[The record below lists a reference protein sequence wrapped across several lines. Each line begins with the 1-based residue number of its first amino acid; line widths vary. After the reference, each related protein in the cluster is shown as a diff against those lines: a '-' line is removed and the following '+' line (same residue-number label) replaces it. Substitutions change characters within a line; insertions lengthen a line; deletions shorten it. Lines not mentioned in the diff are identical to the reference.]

1 MKDNKE
7 RNIIIVLLVII
18 IIFLALI
25 IMQEMRIIPYLGV
38 DDSTPVA
45 KKSFNQ
51 VEKRALRNNT
61 DDNTNQ
67 VARYDENGRL
77 IIGDEVEQE
86 PEQEVIDIIYDEV
99 SEINKEFE
107 PYKGKNIEAAYIKD
121 LINKIKNYNML
132 NINDYSQW
140 IYIHFG
146 TSNEYKEDPEGP
158 LFKSTDK
165 CGILEEKILNQIKDN
180 KTYNVSMHYA
190 TETQKI
196 VSIGIYEN

>member
-38 DDSTPVA
+38 DDSAPVV
-45 KKSFNQ
+45 KKSFNH
-51 VEKRALRNNT
+51 VEQRALRNNV

-77 IIGDEVEQE
+77 IIGDEEEQE
-86 PEQEVIDIIYDEV
+86 EELHVVDIVYDEV
-99 SEINKEFE
+99 SEFNQEFE
-107 PYKGKNIEAAYIKD
+107 QYKGKNIEAAQVKE
-121 LINKIKNYNML
+121 LLNKIKNSNML
-132 NINDYSQW
+132 YVNNYAQW
-140 IYIHFG
+140 IYTYFG
-146 TSNEYKEDPEGP
+146 TASDYTDDPGGS

-165 CGILEEKILNQIKDN
+165 CGVLEDRILAQIDDS

-190 TETQKI
+190 TETQMI